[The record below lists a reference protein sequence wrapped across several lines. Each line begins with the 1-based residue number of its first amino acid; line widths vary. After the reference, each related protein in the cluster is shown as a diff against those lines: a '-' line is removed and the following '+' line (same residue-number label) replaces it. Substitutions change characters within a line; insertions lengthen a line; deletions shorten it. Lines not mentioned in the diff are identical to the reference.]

1 MNIRYICAIILLGL
15 IGCIRS
21 KSSEDI
27 ILDYEGDNILVHY
40 NGDREYIKIPFANIA
55 PLKDTHPAFC
65 VDSTNSSIFI
75 YVPNFGIKKYDLS
88 SKKFLHEDPLSYKYQ
103 KMNHTYKLNLINE
116 YVVLSSYLHI
126 LVYNKELKL
135 EASLRD
141 TIEKNMC
148 PELELHSFD
157 KEFIGDTILFKSMFI
172 EKNDFAVNKRYKRIY
187 KDFEFI
193 LSPYK
198 VECNNCDTCTRRN
211 VLTKPEM
218 DELLKNPY

>member
-1 MNIRYICAIILLGL
+1 MRSFCVIIILGL

-21 KSSEDI
+21 KSNEDI
-27 ILDYEGDNILVHY
+27 ILVYEVDNILVHY
-40 NGDREYIKIPFANIA
+40 NGDKKYIKVPFANIE
-55 PLKDTHPAFC
+55 PLNDLQPAFC

-75 YVPNFGIKKYDLS
+75 YVPHFGIKKYDLS
-88 SKKFLHEDPLSYKYQ
+88 SKKLLHENPLSYKYQ

-116 YVVLSSYLHI
+116 HVVLSSYLHI
-126 LVYNKELKL
+126 LVYNKELEI

-141 TIEKNMC
+141 TIEKNIC
-148 PELELHSFD
+148 PELALHYFD
-157 KEFIGDTILFKSMFI
+157 KEFIGDTILFKAMFI
-172 EKNDFAVNKRYKRIY
+172 EENDFTVNKRYKRIY

-198 VECNNCDTCTRRN
+198 VACNNCDTCNKRN